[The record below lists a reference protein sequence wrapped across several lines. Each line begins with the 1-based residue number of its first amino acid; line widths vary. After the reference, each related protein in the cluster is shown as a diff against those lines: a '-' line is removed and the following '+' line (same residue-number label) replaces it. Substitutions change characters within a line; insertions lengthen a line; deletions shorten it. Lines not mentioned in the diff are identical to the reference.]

1 MELHYVYKM
10 YRFANKV
17 SQKVVPL
24 RVYPWPR
31 EVKKPVKTQEKCHE
45 KPATELVKQQQLRD
59 YVKNVN
65 KNKS

>member
-31 EVKKPVKTQEKCHE
+31 EVKKSVKTEEKFTE
-45 KPATELVKQQQLRD
+45 KSA
-59 YVKNVN
+59 KNVLEAVKN
-65 KNKS
+65 KNK

>member
-10 YRFANKV
+10 YRFANRV

-31 EVKKPVKTQEKCHE
+31 EVKKSVKTQEKCHE
-45 KPATELVKQQQLRD
+45 KTATELVKQQQLAD
-59 YVKNVN
+59 YVKNAN

>member
-31 EVKKPVKTQEKCHE
+31 TVEKLVHNEHEHEHYINADTRVIKKQTKN
-45 KPATELVKQQQLRD
+45 D
-59 YVKNVN
+59 YKNP
-65 KNKS
+65 K

>member
-31 EVKKPVKTQEKCHE
+31 EVKKSVKTEEKCHE
-45 KPATELVKQQQLRD
+45 KTATELVKQQQLAD
-59 YVKNVN
+59 YVKNAN
-65 KNKS
+65 KNQS

>member
-10 YRFANKV
+10 YRFVNRV

-31 EVKKPVKTQEKCHE
+31 EVKKPVKTEEKCPE
-45 KPATELVKQQQLRD
+45 KPA
-59 YVKNVN
+59 KNVLEAVKN
-65 KNKS
+65 KNK

>member
-10 YRFANKV
+10 YRFVNRV

-31 EVKKPVKTQEKCHE
+31 EVKKSVKTEEKCTE
-45 KPATELVKQQQLRD
+45 KTA
-59 YVKNVN
+59 KNVLEAVKN
-65 KNKS
+65 KNK